1 MTKVI
6 IDENYDIRK
15 LRPTKFSPV
24 RYNVAHQQKGVSW
37 RKKNE
42 DGQSQEKLWF
52 SNHCIRNPQIH
63 SSSLP
68 NVGLSV
74 AFRNF
79 YQSHFTEAKHMG
91 NFTSTLQI
99 LSLSLKK
106 SLFWKKET
114 VTTLN
119 VFKINAWPWFLTNV
133 SHNFSTIFS
142 SWLLCLI
149 SWINY
154 LMH

>member
-1 MTKVI
+1 MKVI
-6 IDENYDIRK
+6 NDENYDLRK
-15 LRPTKFSPV
+15 LRPTKFSLV

-37 RKKNE
+37 RKKNK
-42 DGQSQEKLWF
+42 DGLSQEKLWF
-52 SNHCIRNPQIH
+52 SYHSIRNPQIY

-79 YQSHFTEAKHMG
+79 YPSHFTEVKYTG
-91 NFTSTLQI
+91 NFTSTLHI
-99 LSLSLKK
+99 LSLSSKK

-119 VFKINAWPWFLTNV
+119 GFKINVWVWFLTNV
-133 SHNFSTIFS
+133 SHNIPTIFS
-142 SWLLCLI
+142 GSLLCLI